1 MISNEGAHPTPS
13 LYMYVPSKREMCS
26 SLTQL
31 SLSHRYGYMHCCM
44 QCVCTVYALV
54 QLWSGKAHQIW
65 ENQTLGDAL
74 GGVRSRSNLDIPVP
88 WSLPALPTTLF
99 FFFFFL
105 PENFQPIKQP
115 ILPPLLAL
123 LHSDSVPIESSRK
136 QDPTFLFWFWFC
148 LGFF

>member
-1 MISNEGAHPTPS
+1 
-13 LYMYVPSKREMCS
+13 MCS

-99 FFFFFL
+99 FFFFFAGEF
-105 PENFQPIKQP
+105 PTYQATH
-115 ILPPLLAL
+115 PP
-123 LHSDSVPIESSRK
+123 PPFSSS
-136 QDPTFLFWFWFC
+136 PF
-148 LGFF
+148 